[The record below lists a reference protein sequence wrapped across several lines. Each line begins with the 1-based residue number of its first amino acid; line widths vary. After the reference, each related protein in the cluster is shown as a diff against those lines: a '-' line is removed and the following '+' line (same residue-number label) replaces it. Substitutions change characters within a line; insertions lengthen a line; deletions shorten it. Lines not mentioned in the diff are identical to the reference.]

1 MAMIRI
7 AMRVYGRVQ
16 GVGYRQATAE
26 KALALGL
33 AGFVQNEADGTVYLE
48 AEGPDDKLDAL
59 IAWCKQGPPLAHVQ
73 LTQVTG
79 KGLPLGVPDF
89 RILR

>member
-1 MAMIRI
+1 MAAIRI

-16 GVGYRQATAE
+16 GVGYREATRT

-33 AGFVQNEADGTVYLE
+33 KGFVLNEPDGTVYLE

-79 KGLPLGVPDF
+79 KGLPLGDSEF